1 MKNRTA
7 KTTTVNPNTQG
18 NNKKVIAGS
27 PRPVSKMEKV
37 NVSPKMMSEMV
48 KSARE
53 GAILGGMPGPS
64 LQAMQQ
70 QIEMDRLNSIP
81 FKNNAIELFDRQRYG
96 ISREFD
102 GQEMDGMLMERPTVG
117 GGRVEVERFDMPGGG
132 SSMSRTRYNNQGQ
145 PVRRVT
151 KDKKIN

>member
-7 KTTTVNPNTQG
+7 KKTTVYPNTQG

-37 NVSPKMMSEMV
+37 TGPPKDMSGNSSRMTNYTT
-48 KSARE
+48 
-53 GAILGGMPGPS
+53 PGPS

-81 FKNNAIELFDRQRYG
+81 FKNNAVELFDRRRYG
-96 ISREFD
+96 IPMEVD
-102 GQEMDGMLMERPTVG
+102 GQEMDGMLMERPTVDDQ
-117 GGRVEVERFDMPGGG
+117 V
-132 SSMSRTRYNNQGQ
+132 Q

>member
-7 KTTTVNPNTQG
+7 KTTTVRPNAKDS
-18 NNKKVIAGS
+18 NKKIIVGS
-27 PRPVSKMEKV
+27 PRPKQEMEV
-37 NVSPKMMSEMV
+37 IDNNRSRFTFTTTM
-48 KSARE
+48 
-53 GAILGGMPGPS
+53 GPNM
-64 LQAMQQ
+64 QNMQQ
-70 QIEMDRLNSIP
+70 EIEMNRMNAIP
-81 FKNNAIELFDRQRYG
+81 FKNAAINILDRQRYG

-117 GGRVEVERFDMPGGG
+117 GGRVEVESFDMPGGG

-151 KDKKIN
+151 KDKQINK